1 MELFQL
7 FLGKALW
14 RVTAVILAA
23 IITTLRAST
32 SNKVTSQ
39 YTDPKQTRKM
49 RIIDDIKQH
58 RRFGELSTNAFFS
71 SMDNISMQFHD
82 CLEATAG
89 NNFVIIN
96 ILTDGCCLDNWMSPT
111 FNAIFELKY

>member
-1 MELFQL
+1 
-7 FLGKALW
+7 
-14 RVTAVILAA
+14 
-23 IITTLRAST
+23 
-32 SNKVTSQ
+32 
-39 YTDPKQTRKM
+39 
-49 RIIDDIKQH
+49 
-58 RRFGELSTNAFFS
+58 
-71 SMDNISMQFHD
+71 MDNISMQFHD